1 MVIPEPR
8 NLLRVWGPVELFWPP
23 ATSKATLPGCAHA
36 PPLSFL
42 EDARRR
48 GMWRRGSSS
57 QKGEPLRRRPLSG
70 REGRARLAHVVGG
83 ARPVLALPW
92 QLWQILAVP

>member
-1 MVIPEPR
+1 MARPEPG
-8 NLLRVWGPVELFWPP
+8 NLLRVWGPSRVLLAA
-23 ATSKATLPGCAHA
+23 ATSKATLPGCAHT

-42 EDARRR
+42 EDGRRR

-57 QKGEPLRRRPLSG
+57 QKGEPLWRRPLSG

-83 ARPVLALPW
+83 AGPVLALPW
-92 QLWQILAVP
+92 QLLQILAVP